1 MLCWDG
7 GGGRGDLDSEH
18 GAGRRRLGFWGV
30 CGVGWLA
37 LLRVMSGGGSGRG
50 GCVLV
55 VDGVVGSSLLSIATR
70 NAMGKQTP
78 FT

>member
-1 MLCWDG
+1 
-7 GGGRGDLDSEH
+7 
-18 GAGRRRLGFWGV
+18 LGFWGV